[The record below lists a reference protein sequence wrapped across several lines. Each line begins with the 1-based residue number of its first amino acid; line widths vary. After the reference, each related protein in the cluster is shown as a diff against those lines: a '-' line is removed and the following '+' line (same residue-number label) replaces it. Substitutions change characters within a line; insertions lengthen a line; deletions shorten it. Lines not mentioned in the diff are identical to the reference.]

1 MFQIQGNKR
10 DVLERHVFGLRTI
23 IQKSI
28 KNAMKKKKVSDKC
41 LKLLWEMEDVAS
53 PFYFERILR
62 LRPEEMMPFYVKLAS
77 IHPIYDENNGNSIYQ
92 DCNGNYQLD
101 TESELSAI
109 LQQCFD
115 YQTFSKKSA
124 DGSWDAYQLC
134 EALEVNVCP
143 YCNREFIYTVFG
155 DDHIKVVRPELD
167 HYLPKSRF
175 PMFALSFYNLIPGCH
190 SCNSSI
196 KGQRELNMKKH
207 LHPYIKS
214 EAEMRF
220 KYEELQIRN
229 GKFRMKVGIDYRND
243 LDDKLKA
250 TCEFFH
256 TQEIYQY
263 HESIIDRYLLEAQE
277 FPQTLLKE
285 YKEFIN
291 NNMKIAVKRTEKDI
305 FLQKFRVQQAGDE
318 MNEVLIKFRKDI
330 VEQIWEEKYWDI

>member
-1 MFQIQGNKR
+1 
-10 DVLERHVFGLRTI
+10 
-23 IQKSI
+23 
-28 KNAMKKKKVSDKC
+28 
-41 LKLLWEMEDVAS
+41 
-53 PFYFERILR
+53 
-62 LRPEEMMPFYVKLAS
+62 
-77 IHPIYDENNGNSIYQ
+77 
-92 DCNGNYQLD
+92 
-101 TESELSAI
+101 
-109 LQQCFD
+109 
-115 YQTFSKKSA
+115 
-124 DGSWDAYQLC
+124 
-134 EALEVNVCP
+134 
-143 YCNREFIYTVFG
+143 
-155 DDHIKVVRPELD
+155 
-167 HYLPKSRF
+167 
-175 PMFALSFYNLIPGCH
+175 
-190 SCNSSI
+190 
-196 KGQRELNMKKH
+196 
-207 LHPYIKS
+207 
-214 EAEMRF
+214 MRF